1 VATYKSRGTRRT
13 KDEGRRS
20 KHNRLRGPV
29 RGQSTPVLHTAVTA
43 TAASEAADR
52 SAGAQPWPPSNLGYL
67 ACQVPVSCF
76 DHSKDR
82 AALVCTPPH
91 PSPPLASQ
99 AAKPASITA
108 GGSPGRE
115 SSRSATLLRTSTA
128 ISGGHFSRVTTP
140 YVAANSCGVHPDR
153 HATVLVSSEAGRYLI
168 TSTTSTVVVHNL
180 KSTGQLELG

>member
-1 VATYKSRGTRRT
+1 
-13 KDEGRRS
+13 
-20 KHNRLRGPV
+20 V
-29 RGQSTPVLHTAVTA
+29 RGQDTPVLHTAATA

-67 ACQVPVSCF
+67 ACQVPVSCVG
-76 DHSKDR
+76 HSKDR
-82 AALVCTPPH
+82 AALVYTPPH

-99 AAKPASITA
+99 GAKSAKPASITA

-115 SSRSATLLRTSTA
+115 SSRSAILLGTSTA
-128 ISGGHFSRVTTP
+128 ISGGHFSRATTP

-168 TSTTSTVVVHNL
+168 ATSTVVVHNL
-180 KSTGQLELG
+180 ESTGQLEVG